1 MTRHAYARAQ
11 QAGIAV
17 GPLLAKAGLT
27 ERQVRDRSVRINA
40 RQLIPQ
46 SRRSGHR
53 RSGSRLSH
61 RADLRSRAALLC
73 GSLIEEEV
81 PANGSRISRRC
92 ACRSKRRLRRW
103 KRPRKSS
110 PSILQSWTAM
120 SKWSMPWPRPV
131 AVHAEAEDNRGSLVK
146 AFRALVHRVMVH
158 PNGPIAMVI

>member
-61 RADLRSRAALLC
+61 RADLRPRAALLC
-73 GSLIEEEV
+73 GSLIEEED
-81 PANGSRISRRC
+81 ACQRI
-92 ACRSKRRLRRW
+92 AHLKALRL
-103 KRPRKSS
+103 
-110 PSILQSWTAM
+110 Q
-120 SKWSMPWPRPV
+120 V
-131 AVHAEAEDNRGSLVK
+131 EAEIATLEEAPKIITLHPAILDRHVEMVDALAK
-146 AFRALVHRVMVH
+146 TCCRAR
-158 PNGPIAMVI
+158 

>member
-17 GPLLAKAGLT
+17 GPLLAKAGQT

-61 RADLRSRAALLC
+61 RADGLLYYVAA
-73 GSLIEEEV
+73 
-81 PANGSRISRRC
+81 
-92 ACRSKRRLRRW
+92 
-103 KRPRKSS
+103 
-110 PSILQSWTAM
+110 
-120 SKWSMPWPRPV
+120 
-131 AVHAEAEDNRGSLVK
+131 
-146 AFRALVHRVMVH
+146 
-158 PNGPIAMVI
+158 